1 MPNMTGGHALIG
13 SLKREGV
20 SVIFGMPGVQMYH
33 ALDPLIDE
41 PDMRFITVRHEQAA
55 AYMADGYAR
64 GGGGIGTA
72 LVVPGPGLQ
81 NASAGIGTAYAASS
95 PILVVA
101 GQIPSRLIGVRR
113 GMLHEID
120 DQLDTIRPVTKWAH
134 RILDPAETPSAV
146 HEAFRQL
153 KTGRPRPVEI
163 EMPPD
168 TLAKQADIELLEPG
182 IHVRRPAPS
191 SDVREAARLLGAASK
206 PVIWAG
212 GGVISSGAS
221 GPLLDVAEHMQA
233 PILTTSEGKG
243 AVSDRHQLSIGGLRY
258 MGEPLIEKGSEFD
271 LVLVVGSRF
280 ATVTPPGDMQVVQI
294 DIDEEEIG
302 RNHQPTFGLC
312 GDAAATLRDLHGVL
326 TTSVPRRADAGD
338 RLETFKAIRRSQL
351 KRTEPQASLTAAL
364 RAGIPEDGI
373 VVAGMT
379 QIGYY
384 SRIHFPVY
392 QPGTY
397 LTSSYYGNLGYAFPT
412 ALGAK
417 VADPDRPVVAVSGD
431 GGFMFNS
438 QELATAVQYGINAI
452 VVVFNDNALGNV
464 RRDQQLRFNG
474 REIGGKLHNPDFV
487 KLAEAYGAR
496 GIRADGPE
504 ELERALKES
513 IAANDAPV
521 LIEVPV
527 GPMPSPFEN

>member
-1 MPNMTGGHALIG
+1 MPNMTGGQALIR
-13 SLKREGV
+13 SLRREGV

-55 AYMADGYAR
+55 AYMADGYSR

-72 LVVPGPGLQ
+72 MVVPGPGLQ
-81 NASAGIGTAYAASS
+81 NASAGVGTAYAASS
-95 PILVVA
+95 PILVVS
-101 GQIPSRLIGVRR
+101 GQIPSRLIGARR
-113 GMLHEID
+113 GVLHEID
-120 DQLDTIRPVTKWAH
+120 DQMDTIRPVTKWAH

-153 KTGRPRPVEI
+153 KTRRPRPVEI

-168 TLAKQADIELLEPG
+168 TLRQEAEIELLEPG
-182 IHVRRPAPS
+182 IHVRHPAPEPG
-191 SDVREAARLLGAASK
+191 VREAARILGAAYR

-212 GGVISSGAS
+212 GGAAS
-221 GPLLDVAEHMQA
+221 PDASAALLDVAEHLQA
-233 PILTTSEGKG
+233 PVLTTSEGKG
-243 AVSDRHQLSIGGLRY
+243 AVSDRHPLALGGLRY
-258 MGEPLIEKGSEFD
+258 MGEPLLEEGSDFD

-280 ATVTPPGDMQVVQI
+280 ATVRAQEGLQVVQI

-312 GDAAATLRDLHGVL
+312 GDAAGTLRDLHGVL
-326 TTSVPRRADAGD
+326 KSTVPQRPDATD
-338 RLETFKAIRRSQL
+338 HMESLKAVRRSQL
-351 KRTEPQASLTAAL
+351 NRTEPQDSLTAAL
-364 RAGIPEDGI
+364 RAGIPDDGI

-392 QPGTY
+392 EPGTY
-397 LTSSYYGNLGYAFPT
+397 LTSSYYGNLGFAFPT

-417 VADPDRPVVAVSGD
+417 VADPDRPAVAVSGD

-464 RRDQQLRFNG
+464 RRDQQLGFNG
-474 REIGGKLHNPDFV
+474 REIGGKLHNPDFM

-504 ELERALKES
+504 ELERALRES
-513 IAANDAPV
+513 IAANDAPT

-527 GPMPSPFEN
+527 GPMPSPFEG

>member
-1 MPNMTGGHALIG
+1 MIR
-13 SLKREGV
+13 SLRREGV

-33 ALDPLIDE
+33 ALDPLLDE

-55 AYMADGYAR
+55 AYMADGYSRA
-64 GGGGIGTA
+64 GGGIGTA
-72 LVVPGPGLQ
+72 MVVPGPGLQ

-95 PILVVA
+95 PILVVS
-101 GQIPSRLIGVRR
+101 GQIPSRMIGVRQ
-113 GMLHEID
+113 GVLHEID
-120 DQLDTIRPVTKWAH
+120 DQMDTIRPVTKWAH

-163 EMPPD
+163 EIPPD
-168 TLAKQADIELLEPG
+168 TLRQQDDIELLEPG
-182 IHVRRPAPS
+182 IHVRPAA
-191 SDVREAARLLGAASK
+191 DATDIQKAARMLGAASR
-206 PVIWAG
+206 PMIWAG

-221 GPLLDVAEHMQA
+221 EALLDVAEHIQA

-243 AVSDRHQLSIGGLRY
+243 AVSDRHPLALGGLRY
-258 MGEPLIEKGSEFD
+258 MGEPLLEEGSDFD

-280 ATVTPPGDMQVVQI
+280 ATVNPQDGLQVVQI
-294 DIDEEEIG
+294 DIDDEEIG
-302 RNHQPTFGLC
+302 RNHKPTFGLC
-312 GDAAATLRDLHGVL
+312 GDAAGTLRDLHGVL
-326 TTSVPRRADAGD
+326 KSTVPKRPDATA
-338 RLETFKAIRRSQL
+338 LMESLKAIRRSQMNSI
-351 KRTEPQASLTAAL
+351 EPQDSLTAAL

-392 QPGTY
+392 EPGTY
-397 LTSSYYGNLGYAFPT
+397 LTSSYYGNLGFAYPT

-417 VADPDRPVVAVSGD
+417 VANPDRPVVAVSGD

-438 QELATAVQYGINAI
+438 QELSTAVHHGINAI
-452 VVVFNDNALGNV
+452 VVVFNDSAFGNV

-474 REIGGKLHNPDFV
+474 REIGGKLHNPDFM

-504 ELERALKES
+504 ELERALKDS
-513 IAANDAPV
+513 VAANDAPV

-527 GPMPSPFEN
+527 GPMPSPFDG

>member
-1 MPNMTGGHALIG
+1 MTGGQALIR

-33 ALDPLIDE
+33 ALDPIIDE

-55 AYMADGYAR
+55 AYMADGYSR

-72 LVVPGPGLQ
+72 MVVPGPGLQ
-81 NASAGIGTAYAASS
+81 NASAGVGTAYAASS
-95 PILVVA
+95 PILVVS
-101 GQIPSRLIGVRR
+101 GQIPSRLIGARR
-113 GMLHEID
+113 GVLHEID
-120 DQLDTIRPVTKWAH
+120 DQMDTIRPVTKWAH

-168 TLAKQADIELLEPG
+168 TLRQEADIELLEPG
-182 IHVRRPAPS
+182 IHDRHPAPEP
-191 SDVREAARLLGAASK
+191 DVREAARILGAASR

-212 GGVISSGAS
+212 GGAVSPGAS
-221 GPLLDVAEHMQA
+221 GALLDVAEHLQA

-243 AVSDRHQLSIGGLRY
+243 AVSDRHPLALGGLRY
-258 MGEPLIEKGSEFD
+258 MGEPLLEEGSDFD

-280 ATVTPPGDMQVVQI
+280 ATVKANDGMQVVQI

-312 GDAAATLRDLHGVL
+312 GDAAATLRDLRGVL
-326 TTSVPRRADAGD
+326 KSTVPQRPDATE
-338 RLETFKAIRRSQL
+338 LMESLKAVRRSQL
-351 KRTEPQASLTAAL
+351 NRTEPQDSLTAAL
-364 RAGIPEDGI
+364 RAGIQDDGI
-373 VVAGMT
+373 VVSGMT

-397 LTSSYYGNLGYAFPT
+397 LTSSYYGNLGYAYPT

-417 VADPDRPVVAVSGD
+417 VANPDRPVVAVSGD

-452 VVVFNDNALGNV
+452 VVVFNDSALGNV
-464 RRDQQLRFNG
+464 RRDQQLGFNG
-474 REIGGKLHNPDFV
+474 REIGGKLHNPDFM

-521 LIEVPV
+521 LIDVPV
-527 GPMPSPFEN
+527 GPMPSPFEG

>member
-1 MPNMTGGHALIG
+1 MIR

-33 ALDPLIDE
+33 ALDPLVDE

-81 NASAGIGTAYAASS
+81 NASAGVGTAYAASS
-95 PILVVA
+95 PILVVS
-101 GQIPSRLIGVRR
+101 GQIPSRLIGVRQ
-113 GMLHEID
+113 GVLHEID

-163 EMPPD
+163 EIPPD
-168 TLAKQADIELLEPG
+168 TLAEVADIELREPG
-182 IHVRRPAPS
+182 IHVRPPAAA
-191 SDVREAARLLGAASK
+191 SDVREAARMLGAASS
-206 PVIWAG
+206 PIIWAG
-212 GGVISSGAS
+212 GGAISSGAA
-221 GPLLDVAEHMQA
+221 GALLEVAEHLQA

-243 AVSDRHQLSIGGLRY
+243 AISDRHSLSLGGLRY
-258 MGEPLIEKGSEFD
+258 MGEPLIEEGKEFD

-280 ATVTPPGDMQVVQI
+280 ATVRPPGEMQVVQI
-294 DIDEEEIG
+294 DVDEEEIG

-312 GDAAATLRDLHGVL
+312 GDAAATLHELHSVL
-326 TTSVPRRADAGD
+326 TSTVPARLSDAD
-338 RLETFKAIRRSQL
+338 RLEAIKTMRRARV
-351 KRTEPQASLTAAL
+351 KRTEPQDSLTAAL

-373 VVAGMT
+373 VIAGMT

-392 QPGTY
+392 EPGTY
-397 LTSSYYGNLGYAFPT
+397 LTSSYFGNLGFAFPT

-417 VADPDRPVVAVSGD
+417 VANPDRAVVAVSGD

-474 REIGGKLHNPDFV
+474 REIGGKLHNPDFM

-496 GIRADGPE
+496 GIRAHGPE
-504 ELERALKES
+504 ELEQALKAS

-527 GPMPSPFEN
+527 GPMPSPFEG